1 MDRPR
6 GPAPQTN
13 GCSDASGSRGSVR
26 IAPQP
31 RELRPQRAGLKN
43 DGLGKPMRPETVH
56 QKSDS
61 LWYHVRTC
69 RERSRRIRR
78 ILMHPTPLRRRCQ
91 TPRCRT
97 ERAGHR
103 CQSALGLAVTPTV
116 PAAMPAW
123 RRPTRVAHSRP
134 SRAIFARLTEIRR
147 GSPTGSVQGTI
158 ACAAGIRRRQ
168 RSDGS

>member
-6 GPAPQTN
+6 GPAPQTK
-13 GCSDASGSRGSVR
+13 GCSDAAGSRGSVR

-103 CQSALGLAVTPTV
+103 CQSALGSCCYPYCASRDAGVAEAHP
-116 PAAMPAW
+116 
-123 RRPTRVAHSRP
+123 RRALTAFQGDICEAYRNS
-134 SRAIFARLTEIRR
+134 ARLTNWERAGNYR
-147 GSPTGSVQGTI
+147 LCGRNPTPTAI
-158 ACAAGIRRRQ
+158 
-168 RSDGS
+168 